1 MTSFIFA
8 LLPVIIIVAIG
19 RLIAAKNWITP
30 EGWRAIERIS
40 YILLFPALIIR
51 SLGNAPFDTA
61 PWKLA
66 AALIIAQLVLAA
78 IGFGAR
84 MWPGMERPAVGS
96 IIQSNVRWNTFV
108 ALSLGSILFGDEG
121 LALVTIAAAAMI
133 PTANVLSV
141 YGLILNAEHASG
153 TKPRPF
159 RALMT
164 NPLIIACV
172 IGGIVAATHF
182 QSPKVLD
189 DTLRILGQGTIALGL
204 LSAGAGVDLAALR
217 RAGVRTF
224 TWALVRLLGL
234 PAAALAAGLAIGLS
248 GTPLAIMLICASVPT
263 ATNGYILA
271 RQLGGD
277 GPLSAN
283 LIAVETVLAMITL
296 PLIWFTAIHF
306 GLA

>member
-8 LLPVIIIVAIG
+8 LLPVILIVAIG

-84 MWPGMERPAVGS
+84 LWPGMERPAVGS

-141 YGLILNAEHASG
+141 YGLILNAEHAPG

-248 GTPLAIMLICASVPT
+248 GTPLAVMLICASVPT

-296 PLIWFTAIHF
+296 PLIWFTALHF

>member
-84 MWPGMERPAVGS
+84 LWPGMERPAVGS

-141 YGLILNAEHASG
+141 YGLILNAEHAPG

>member
-8 LLPVIIIVAIG
+8 LLPVILIVAIG

-78 IGFGAR
+78 IGFAAR
-84 MWPGMERPAVGS
+84 LWPGMERPAVGS

-141 YGLILNAEHASG
+141 YGLILNAEHAPG

-248 GTPLAIMLICASVPT
+248 GTPLAVMLICASVPT

>member
-1 MTSFIFA
+1 M
-8 LLPVIIIVAIG
+8 
-19 RLIAAKNWITP
+19 
-30 EGWRAIERIS
+30 
-40 YILLFPALIIR
+40 
-51 SLGNAPFDTA
+51 
-61 PWKLA
+61 
-66 AALIIAQLVLAA
+66 
-78 IGFGAR
+78 
-84 MWPGMERPAVGS
+84 
-96 IIQSNVRWNTFV
+96 
-108 ALSLGSILFGDEG
+108 
-121 LALVTIAAAAMI
+121 
-133 PTANVLSV
+133 
-141 YGLILNAEHASG
+141 
-153 TKPRPF
+153 
-159 RALMT
+159 
-164 NPLIIACV
+164 
-172 IGGIVAATHF
+172 
-182 QSPKVLD
+182 LD

-248 GTPLAIMLICASVPT
+248 GTPLAVMLICASVPT

>member
-141 YGLILNAEHASG
+141 YGLILNAEHAPG

>member
-30 EGWRAIERIS
+30 DGWRAIERIS

-78 IGFGAR
+78 IGFSAR
-84 MWPGMERPAVGS
+84 YWPGMERPAVGS

-141 YGLILNAEHASG
+141 YGLILNAEHAPG

-248 GTPLAIMLICASVPT
+248 GTPLAVMLICASVPT

>member
-84 MWPGMERPAVGS
+84 LWPGLERPAVGS

-141 YGLILNAEHASG
+141 YGLILNAEHAPG

-172 IGGIVAATHF
+172 IGGIIAATHF

>member
-84 MWPGMERPAVGS
+84 LWPGMERPAVGS

-141 YGLILNAEHASG
+141 YGLILNAEHAPG

-248 GTPLAIMLICASVPT
+248 GTPLAVMLICASVPT

-296 PLIWFTAIHF
+296 PLIWFTALHF

>member
-84 MWPGMERPAVGS
+84 LWPGMERPAVGS

-141 YGLILNAEHASG
+141 YGLILNAEHAPG

-172 IGGIVAATHF
+172 IGGIIAATHF